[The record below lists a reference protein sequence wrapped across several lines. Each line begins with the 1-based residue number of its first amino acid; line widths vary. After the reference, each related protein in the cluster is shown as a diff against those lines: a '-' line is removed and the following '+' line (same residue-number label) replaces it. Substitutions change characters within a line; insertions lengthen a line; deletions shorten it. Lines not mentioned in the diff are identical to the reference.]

1 MWLSRW
7 PALVLL
13 IDDGDQGSVEG
24 KNQFPPDLASLT
36 FRKGVRHFL
45 DRICPCN
52 FDLEISSLNIALRL
66 GKDGRVGRD
75 EDHGCANAVLSC
87 GFFRRRRHESGR
99 GAGRE
104 RV

>member
-13 IDDGDQGSVEG
+13 IDDGDRGSVEG
-24 KNQFPPDLASLT
+24 KNQFPPDLAGLT

-52 FDLEISSLNIALRL
+52 FDLELPSFNIAIRL
-66 GKDGRVGRD
+66 GKARRDGRAT
-75 EDHGCANAVLSC
+75 DHGYATAVLSWR
-87 GFFRRRRHESGR
+87 FSRWRRP
-99 GAGRE
+99 E
-104 RV
+104 RDQNAHL